1 MSAAVLHSLPLQI
14 FTLANLP
21 CPQPTEEDPYQWTDV
36 PAEFGMARGIGGG
49 TPFTMNAKDAGF
61 EITCKGT
68 DAAHA
73 FMFARR
79 SAQQAAK
86 LTGGWSGDTMTW
98 FRGDTG
104 ETWVGTGCV
113 IEAVPAGASTQ
124 SPAAVTWRVLV
135 GYLTIQAPDLIPVT
149 A

>member
-1 MSAAVLHSLPLQI
+1 MGR
-14 FTLANLP
+14 FT
-21 CPQPTEEDPYQWTDV
+21 EDMGRLRYEIQSDRI
-36 PAEFGMARGIGGG
+36 ARQTLIAD
-49 TPFTMNAKDAGF
+49 TRQ
-61 EITCKGT
+61 EVT

-79 SAQQAAK
+79 AAQQAAK

>member
-21 CPQPTEEDPYQWTDV
+21 CPQPTEDDPYQWTDV
-36 PAEFGMARGIGGG
+36 PTEFGMARGIGGG

-79 SAQQAAK
+79 AAQLDHFQALRLPEDRQQLARRPSN
-86 LTGGWSGDTMTW
+86 L
-98 FRGDTG
+98 R
-104 ETWVGTGCV
+104 GTGQGKEGG
-113 IEAVPAGASTQ
+113 EAGKEFHQRAEFAM
-124 SPAAVTWRVLV
+124 
-135 GYLTIQAPDLIPVT
+135 
-149 A
+149 